1 MTRIEEALAA
11 IDTCAEAIELLGNK
25 AADFVSGEC
34 ISMMAGW
41 LRGELTS
48 QAEII
53 RNELQNSGRDVA

>member
-1 MTRIEEALAA
+1 MSRIEEALDA
-11 IDTCAEAIELLGNK
+11 IDTCAEAIELLEKK

-48 QAEII
+48 QAEVI
-53 RNELQNSGRDVA
+53 RNELERSGRKIA

>member
-1 MTRIEEALAA
+1 MSRIEEALAA
-11 IDTCAEAIELLGNK
+11 IDTCAEAIELLGKK

-34 ISMMAGW
+34 ISMMAEW

-53 RNELQNSGRDVA
+53 RSELQNSGRDLV